1 MKKPV
6 LFFALKCSVIIY
18 FAACTSIQEYGIS
31 KSITQL
37 VIRGNWKVNCYSNAN
52 VDNTCNFK
60 DYSFTFNASGSVVA
74 IKDGVSFTG
83 HWIEDNIAKKITIS
97 FKNSNAVLNELN
109 DYWYIT
115 SVTDAGISFEKTT
128 TQDTEKFYITAL

>member
-6 LFFALKCSVIIY
+6 LLFALKCSVIIY

-37 VIRGNWKVNCYSNAN
+37 VTKGNWKVNCFSNAN
-52 VDNTCNFK
+52 IDNTCNFK
-60 DYSFTFNASGSVVA
+60 DYTFTFYPSGSVVA
-74 IKDGVSFTG
+74 AKDGVSFTG
-83 HWIEDNIAKKITIS
+83 NWIEDNIAKKITIS

-109 DYWYIT
+109 DYWDII
-115 SVTDAGISFEKTT
+115 SVTDAGISFEKNNKP
-128 TQDTEKFYITAL
+128 DTEKFYITAL